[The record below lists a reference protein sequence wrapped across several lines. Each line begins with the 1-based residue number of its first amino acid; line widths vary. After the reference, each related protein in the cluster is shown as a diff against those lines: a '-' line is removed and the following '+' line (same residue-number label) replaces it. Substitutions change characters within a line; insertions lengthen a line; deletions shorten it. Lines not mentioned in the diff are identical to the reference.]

1 MNLTKKQLLL
11 TSAILALLVLP
22 LPFVW
27 FEIGPLGKLYY
38 GPSVPD
44 IYILGATILGKDR
57 SFWGI
62 NFAYKFQ
69 LIVIVY
75 FILSTLWTIKII
87 ERRNFAFNLTRFNL
101 VLLILFPF
109 FLYMYASGVF
119 NNSDGAAADI
129 ELHLGIG
136 LLFYIL
142 ILMVTILTIKRLRN
156 TNTSSCSKT

>member
-1 MNLTKKQLLL
+1 MNLTTKQLLL
-11 TSAILALLVLP
+11 MSAILALLILP
-22 LPFVW
+22 LPLVW

-38 GPSVPD
+38 GTDVPD

-75 FILSTLWTIKII
+75 FIISTIWTIKII
-87 ERRNFAFNLTRFNL
+87 ERKNFAFNLTRLN
-101 VLLILFPF
+101 VTLLILFPLW
-109 FLYMYASGVF
+109 LYMYSSGVL
-119 NNSDGAAADI
+119 NNSDGAVADI
-129 ELHLGIG
+129 ELHPGIG
-136 LLFYIL
+136 LLCYIL

-156 TNTSSCSKT
+156 TSSKT

>member
-1 MNLTKKQLLL
+1 M
-11 TSAILALLVLP
+11 SVILALLILP
-22 LPFVW
+22 LPLVW

-38 GPSVPD
+38 GPDVPD

-87 ERRNFAFNLTRFNL
+87 ERRNFAFNLTRLN
-101 VLLILFPF
+101 VTLLILFPLW
-109 FLYMYASGVF
+109 LYMYSSGVL
-119 NNSDGAAADI
+119 NNSDGAVADI
-129 ELHLGIG
+129 ELHPGIG
-136 LLFYIL
+136 LLCYIL
-142 ILMVTILTIKRLRN
+142 ILMVTILTIKRLRSN
-156 TNTSSCSKT
+156 STS

>member
-1 MNLTKKQLLL
+1 M
-11 TSAILALLVLP
+11 SAILALLILP
-22 LPFVW
+22 LPLVW

-38 GPSVPD
+38 GPDVPD

-87 ERRNFAFNLTRFNL
+87 ERRNFAFNLTRLN
-101 VLLILFPF
+101 VTLLILFPLW
-109 FLYMYASGVF
+109 LYMYSSGVL

-129 ELHLGIG
+129 ELHPGIG
-136 LLFYIL
+136 LLCYIL

-156 TNTSSCSKT
+156 TSSKT

>member
-1 MNLTKKQLLL
+1 M
-11 TSAILALLVLP
+11 SAILALLILP
-22 LPFVW
+22 LPLVW

-38 GPSVPD
+38 GTDVPD

-109 FLYMYASGVF
+109 WLYMYSSGVL
-119 NNSDGAAADI
+119 NNSDGAVADI
-129 ELHLGIG
+129 ELHPGIG
-136 LLFYIL
+136 LLCYIL

-156 TNTSSCSKT
+156 TSSKT

>member
-1 MNLTKKQLLL
+1 MNLTTKQLLL
-11 TSAILALLVLP
+11 TSAILALLILP
-22 LPFVW
+22 LPLVW

-38 GPSVPD
+38 GSNVPD

-75 FILSTLWTIKII
+75 FIVSTLWTIKII
-87 ERRNFAFNLTRFNL
+87 DRIKFAFNLIRFNL
-101 VLLILFPF
+101 VLLLSFPF
-109 FLYMYASGVF
+109 WLYMYVGGVL
-119 NNSDGAAADI
+119 NNSDGAVSDI

-136 LLFYIL
+136 LILYIL
-142 ILMVTILTIKRLRN
+142 ILMVTIFTLKRLRN
-156 TNTSSCSKT
+156 KSSKTFLK

>member
-1 MNLTKKQLLL
+1 M
-11 TSAILALLVLP
+11 SAILALLI
-22 LPFVW
+22 LPFPLVY

-38 GPSVPD
+38 GPDVPD

-87 ERRNFAFNLTRFNL
+87 ERRNFAFNLTRLN
-101 VLLILFPF
+101 VTLLILFPLW
-109 FLYMYASGVF
+109 LYMYSSGVF
-119 NNSDGAAADI
+119 NNSDGAVADI
-129 ELHLGIG
+129 ELHPGIG
-136 LLFYIL
+136 LLFYIVL
-142 ILMVTILTIKRLRN
+142 LFVTILTIKRLRN
-156 TNTSSCSKT
+156 TSSKT

>member
-1 MNLTKKQLLL
+1 MNLTTKQLLL

-27 FEIGPLGKLYY
+27 FEIGPLGKQYY

-44 IYILGATILGKDR
+44 IYILGTTILGKDR

-87 ERRNFAFNLTRFNL
+87 ERKNFAFNLTRLN
-101 VLLILFPF
+101 VTLLILFPF
-109 FLYMYASGVF
+109 WLYMYTSGVL
-119 NNSDGAAADI
+119 NNSDGAVADI
-129 ELHLGIG
+129 ELHPGIG

-142 ILMVTILTIKRLRN
+142 LLFVTILTIKRLRN
-156 TNTSSCSKT
+156 TSSKT

>member
-1 MNLTKKQLLL
+1 MNLTTKQLLL
-11 TSAILALLVLP
+11 MSAILALLILP
-22 LPFVW
+22 LPLVW

-38 GPSVPD
+38 GPHVPD

-75 FILSTLWTIKII
+75 FILSTLWTIKMI

-101 VLLILFPF
+101 TLLILFPLW
-109 FLYMYASGVF
+109 LYMYSSGVL
-119 NNSDGAAADI
+119 NNSDGAVADI
-129 ELHLGIG
+129 ELHPGIG
-136 LLFYIL
+136 LLCYIL

-156 TNTSSCSKT
+156 TSSKT